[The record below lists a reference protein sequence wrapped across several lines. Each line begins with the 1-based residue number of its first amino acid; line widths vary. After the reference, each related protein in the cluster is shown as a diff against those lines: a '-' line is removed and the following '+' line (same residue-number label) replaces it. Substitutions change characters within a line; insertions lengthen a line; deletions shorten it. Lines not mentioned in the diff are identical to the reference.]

1 MTVMLFVIKNSL
13 VKKKCEIVHCRDETA
28 SSFVA
33 KVRGE
38 VLGHFHGVAVNHYSR
53 MWIRLSGLPG

>member
-1 MTVMLFVIKNSL
+1 MLFLVKNSL
-13 VKKKCEIVHCRDETA
+13 VKKKYETVCCHDATA

-38 VLGHFHGVAVNHYSR
+38 VFSHFHADAIKGHNNVQN
-53 MWIRLSGLPG
+53 